1 MALARFLNFV
11 LLLLLHVSFFSFY
24 LDADLE
30 KIQVDPI
37 NRKLFYA
44 DTGNNLIGSINL
56 DGTGYRVVVNQSL
69 DEPRDLALVPAT
81 QWEYI
86 NIIVCCNGEYCAFIS
101 WTVYNVFL
109 C

>member
-1 MALARFLNFV
+1 MSSSNFLWPRARFLNFV
-11 LLLLLHVSFFSFY
+11 LLLYLSFFSFY

-81 QWEYI
+81 Q
-86 NIIVCCNGEYCAFIS
+86 
-101 WTVYNVFL
+101 
-109 C
+109 